1 MADKEV
7 ELEGRDVSN
16 KLLIALAVSLL
27 FGIAALIWCF
37 GLSNHMGVL
46 EQKLAASEQKNAQLS
61 EQQAVLGERLKATT
75 ETLGQS
81 VGLTQR
87 QIEVRTQA
95 LMDTQAQQL
104 ATVRA
109 TKEQTAKLAEQEA
122 ASEKQL
128 GAVQSD
134 VSAVKTDV
142 GGAKASIAATQ
153 SDLADTKAQMQRVI
167 GDEHQM
173 SGLIATNHDQLEILK
188 HKGDRNYFEFTLQKG
203 AKPTLLS
210 TVKLQAKKV
219 DEKKGRY
226 TLVVSSDDRNIEKKD
241 KTLDEPVQFYSG
253 KDPQLFEIVVNNISK
268 NTITG
273 YLSAPKSAPQ
283 PITQ

>member
-1 MADKEV
+1 MAEEV
-7 ELEGRDVSN
+7 GLAGRDVSN
-16 KLLIALAVSLL
+16 KLLIALGVSLL
-27 FGIAALIWCF
+27 LGVAALIWCF
-37 GLSNHMGVL
+37 GLNNHVDTL
-46 EQKLAASEQKNAQLS
+46 ERKLAASEQKNAQLS
-61 EQQAVLGERLKATT
+61 EQQAVLGERLRATT

-95 LMDTQAQQL
+95 LMESQARQ
-104 ATVRA
+104 AAAVSA
-109 TKEQTAKLAEQEA
+109 AKEQTAKLAEQEA

-167 GDEHQM
+167 GDEGKM
-173 SGLIATNHDQLEILK
+173 SGLIATNHDELEVLK

-219 DEKKGRY
+219 DDKRGKY
-226 TLVVSSDDRNIEKKD
+226 TLIVSSDDRNIEKKD

-268 NTITG
+268 NLISG
-273 YLSAPKSAPQ
+273 YLSAPKSAVQ
-283 PITQ
+283 PLTQ

>member
-1 MADKEV
+1 MADSEGS
-7 ELEGRDVSN
+7 LAGRDVSN
-16 KLLIALAVSLL
+16 TLLIALGVSLL

-37 GLSNHMGVL
+37 GLSNHVSML

-95 LMDTQAQQL
+95 LMDSQAQQL
-104 ATVRA
+104 AAVRA
-109 TKEQTAKLAEQEA
+109 AKEQTAKLAEQEA

-142 GGAKASIAATQ
+142 GRREGQHRRHAE
-153 SDLADTKAQMQRVI
+153 RP
-167 GDEHQM
+167 G
-173 SGLIATNHDQLEILK
+173 
-188 HKGDRNYFEFTLQKG
+188 
-203 AKPTLLS
+203 
-210 TVKLQAKKV
+210 
-219 DEKKGRY
+219 
-226 TLVVSSDDRNIEKKD
+226 
-241 KTLDEPVQFYSG
+241 
-253 KDPQLFEIVVNNISK
+253 
-268 NTITG
+268 
-273 YLSAPKSAPQ
+273 
-283 PITQ
+283 

>member
-1 MADKEV
+1 MADGEV
-7 ELEGRDVSN
+7 GLEGRDISN
-16 KLLIALAVSLL
+16 QLLIALGVALL
-27 FGIAALIWCF
+27 FGIASLIWCF
-37 GLSNHMGVL
+37 GLSNHVGVL
-46 EQKLAASEQKNAQLS
+46 EQKLAASEHKNAQLS
-61 EQQAVLGERLKATT
+61 EQQAVLAERLKATT

-95 LMDTQAQQL
+95 LMDSQAQQS
-104 ATVRA
+104 AAVRA
-109 TKEQTAKLAEQEA
+109 TKEQTAKLAAEEA

-153 SDLADTKAQMQRVI
+153 SDLADTKAQMQRVM
-167 GDEHQM
+167 GDEGKM
-173 SGLIATNHDQLEILK
+173 SGLIATNHDELEVLK

-219 DEKKGRY
+219 DEKKGKY

-268 NTITG
+268 NVISG
-273 YLSAPKSAPQ
+273 YLSAPKSAVQ
-283 PITQ
+283 PLTQ